1 MRKLRHS
8 IANFKLVN
16 HSLIKSL
23 STILTLRTKQEYGL
37 FPDDTAIYQKWL
49 QFLHKI
55 PTSYIDYQ
63 LKYLNSSKTDS
74 DHTNYIYSYHGGSMK
89 MVNRLLE
96 MHEKIRQEQR
106 RDLVKICYMG
116 QEQIWNRYHQR
127 WRKSSDICVNLKN
140 PLTRL
145 DNKFK
150 MVIRENDC
158 SKIIRIPTRK
168 ELSLISRVTKY
179 FL

>member
-37 FPDDTAIYQKWL
+37 FPDDADIYQKWL

-89 MVNRLLE
+89 MINRLLE
-96 MHEKIRQEQR
+96 MHEKIR
-106 RDLVKICYMG
+106 
-116 QEQIWNRYHQR
+116 
-127 WRKSSDICVNLKN
+127 
-140 PLTRL
+140 
-145 DNKFK
+145 
-150 MVIRENDC
+150 
-158 SKIIRIPTRK
+158 
-168 ELSLISRVTKY
+168 
-179 FL
+179 